1 MWWFGS
7 SPGSDWE
14 GEGIREL
21 TIKIN
26 NSTAKWR
33 LKGIEAIKQNAIQS
47 NFQVWDKIQDLASK
61 VDIEGERSYPTLKSI
76 AIRLNE
82 LVILPLLV
90 NHLSQW
96 L

>member
-7 SPGSDWE
+7 SPGSDWG
-14 GEGIREL
+14 GERIREL

-33 LKGIEAIKQNAIQS
+33 LKGIETIKQNAIQS

-61 VDIEGERSYPTLKSI
+61 VDIEVERSYPKLKSI